1 MDIIPVLP
9 HLQAALNI
17 TTVCLISIAY
27 YNIRQQNRAV
37 HRKFMIAALVV
48 SALFMISYLTYHSQV
63 GNVKF
68 AGEGGV
74 RPIYFTILATHVIL
88 AALIVPMV
96 IITAF
101 HALRG
106 SFERHKRIARWTFP
120 IWLYVCVS
128 GVIVYLMAFHIYPP
142 LVGLS

>member
-9 HLQAALNI
+9 HLQAGLNV
-17 TTVCLISIAY
+17 TTVCLISVAY
-27 YNIRQQNRAV
+27 YNIRQENRIV

-48 SALFMISYLTYHSQV
+48 SALFMVSYLTYHSQV

-74 RPIYFTILATHVIL
+74 RPIYFSILASHVIL

-96 IITAF
+96 ITTAF
-101 HALRG
+101 FALRG
-106 SFERHKRIARWTFP
+106 SFDRHKRIARWTFP
-120 IWLYVCVS
+120 IWIYVSVS
-128 GVIVYLMAFHIYPP
+128 GVIVYLMAFHVYPP
-142 LVGLS
+142 PVGLS

>member
-1 MDIIPVLP
+1 VDIIPVLP

-48 SALFMISYLTYHSQV
+48 SALFMVSYLTYHSQV

-74 RPIYFTILATHVIL
+74 RPIYFAILASHVIL

-96 IITAF
+96 VITAF

-106 SFERHKRIARWTFP
+106 NFKRHKRIARWAFP

-142 LVGLS
+142 PAGLS

>member
-1 MDIIPVLP
+1 VDIIPVLP

-27 YNIRQQNRAV
+27 YNIRQQNRGV

-48 SALFMISYLTYHSQV
+48 SALFMVSYLTYHSQV

-74 RPIYFTILATHVIL
+74 RPVYFTILASHVIL

-120 IWLYVCVS
+120 TWLYVCVS

-142 LVGLS
+142 PAGLS

>member
-1 MDIIPVLP
+1 MDIIAVLP
-9 HLQAALNI
+9 HLQAGLNVL
-17 TTVCLISIAY
+17 TVCLISVAY
-27 YNIRQQNRAV
+27 YNIRQDNRAV
-37 HRKFMIAALVV
+37 HRKLMIAALTV
-48 SALFMISYLTYHSQV
+48 SALFMVSYLTYHSQV

-74 RPIYFTILATHVIL
+74 RPIYFTILASHVIL

-120 IWLYVCVS
+120 IWIYVSVS
-128 GVIVYLMAFHIYPP
+128 GVIVYLMAFHLYPP
-142 LVGLS
+142 SLGLS

>member
-1 MDIIPVLP
+1 MDIIAVLP
-9 HLQAALNI
+9 HLQAGLNI
-17 TTVCLISIAY
+17 ATVCLISMAY
-27 YNIRQQNRAV
+27 YNVRRENRAV
-37 HRKFMIAALVV
+37 HRKFMIAALIV

-68 AGEGGV
+68 AGEGGI
-74 RPIYFTILATHVIL
+74 RPAYFVLLASHVIL

-106 SFERHKRIARWTFP
+106 SFERHRRIARWTFP

-142 LVGLS
+142 KVALS

>member
-1 MDIIPVLP
+1 VDIIPVLP

>member
-1 MDIIPVLP
+1 VDFVPVLP
-9 HLQAALNI
+9 HLQAGLNI

-27 YNIRQQNRAV
+27 YNIRQENRAV
-37 HRKFMIAALVV
+37 HRKYMKAALAV
-48 SALFMISYLTYHSQV
+48 SVLFMISYLTYHSQV

-74 RPIYFTILATHVIL
+74 RPVYFTLLASHVIL

-96 IITAF
+96 ITTAF

-120 IWLYVCVS
+120 LWIYVSVS
-128 GVIVYLMAFHIYPP
+128 GVVVYLMAFHIYPP